1 MGIRK
6 VGLVDSMRVSEKKS
20 LRIARRMNPVGF
32 LDSTRVAIAGLN
44 HPTELCKTICLDL
57 IQVKPLDRSAAGLNH
72 LVELLPTEC
81 RSSLVHR
88 QSIPGGGL
96 GSKADVACLYYLVLA
111 RVTYCESI
119 NNN

>member
-1 MGIRK
+1 MSQKGSRIAGRI
-6 VGLVDSMRVSEKKS
+6 GLVNSMSIVG
-20 LRIARRMNPVGF
+20 RMNPVGF
-32 LDSTRVAIAGLN
+32 LDSTRIAAAGLN
-44 HPTELCKTICLDL
+44 HPTELCKTIRPDL

-72 LVELLPTEC
+72 PVELLPTEC

-96 GSKADVACLYYLVLA
+96 GSKADVACLYYLVFA
-111 RVTYCESI
+111 RVTHCESI